1 MIMDILTYLDKHCD
15 PENKTERKQE
25 NIIQEAVDLLQV
37 IEGDIKVEFIVEQ
50 LQLSITH
57 PNRRRYRPSLQA
69 MAVLW
74 QNVSTAGYR
83 QILQDGV
90 LTLPSER
97 HLRRLTSSLNVDLEL
112 TETAI
117 SYLKA
122 RKSKLEAKDIL
133 VNIVMD
139 EVYCQQNV
147 QYCNGKFY
155 GLENDKATKT
165 ILGVMIKSV
174 AGSYRDMMCLS
185 PTYNLNAKKLEKVWQ
200 NVVRVVSDI
209 GFDVVLTMTDGHPSN
224 LTFFNNIVSDTG

>member
-1 MIMDILTYLDKHCD
+1 MLIECFYKSIF
-15 PENKTERKQE
+15 KT
-25 NIIQEAVDLLQV
+25 
-37 IEGDIKVEFIVEQ
+37 IKVAFIVEQ

-57 PNRRRYRPSLQA
+57 PNRRRYTPSLQA

-83 QILQDGV
+83 QILQGGV

-97 HLRRLTSSLNVDLEL
+97 HLRRLTSSLNVGLEL

-117 SYLKA
+117 TYLKA

-139 EVYCQQNV
+139 EVYCQQSV

-155 GLENDKATKT
+155 GLENGEATKT

-174 AGSYRDMMCLS
+174 
-185 PTYNLNAKKLEKVWQ
+185 
-200 NVVRVVSDI
+200 
-209 GFDVVLTMTDGHPSN
+209 
-224 LTFFNNIVSDTG
+224 